1 MSKLYSVCRASYLC
15 TGDDRSQIMAIERAS
30 LFFLRLGDALV
41 IERSHSPTNTQTS
54 LWQVIKG
61 ALETELK
68 NTQQINTI
76 GLFWSIVSRFVIVP
90 GLRMKTI
97 FPKAQD
103 DLSISNRRSD
113 AKSIVLVPS
122 EMKVPFTLVCVF
134 IFRHSRCEQYIN
146 YYICIFECTSRSS
159 IVLNAISPPA
169 HFSGRIKIGH
179 RIHNINL
186 SLPKSSD

>member
-76 GLFWSIVSRFVIVP
+76 GLF
-90 GLRMKTI
+90 
-97 FPKAQD
+97 
-103 DLSISNRRSD
+103 
-113 AKSIVLVPS
+113 
-122 EMKVPFTLVCVF
+122 
-134 IFRHSRCEQYIN
+134 
-146 YYICIFECTSRSS
+146 
-159 IVLNAISPPA
+159 
-169 HFSGRIKIGH
+169 
-179 RIHNINL
+179 
-186 SLPKSSD
+186 